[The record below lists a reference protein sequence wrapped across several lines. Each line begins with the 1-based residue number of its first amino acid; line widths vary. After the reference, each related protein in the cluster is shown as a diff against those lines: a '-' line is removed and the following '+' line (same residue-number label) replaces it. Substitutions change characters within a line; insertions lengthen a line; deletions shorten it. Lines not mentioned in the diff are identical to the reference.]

1 MTKKLEWQIAYDK
14 NQKQKGRE
22 ILKEIKPGV
31 REAWKTVSNRN
42 KQPYDGVMGSPPKWT
57 PGTLPREFVAARDR
71 LLEQFSHKE
80 ILEYMD
86 VRENLPTNRD
96 FTRVAYYP
104 PEYAKELETLIEI
117 RWLVGLR
124 KVEGLKAYQ
133 GRDGYKAVYGLA
145 QSEMKS
151 EFAGNRRGKLSPL
164 NECIKILNPKDLKDL
179 LRKFDNEDIILNLY
193 EATKD
198 PKIHIH
204 NIKVNLKEGLV
215 YYTPR
220 NKDRKSVKLS
230 TLGETISRMKS
241 PTEKK

>member
-14 NQKQKGRE
+14 NQKQKDRE

-179 LRKFDNEDIILNLY
+179 LRKFDNEDSILDLY
-193 EATKD
+193 HSRKG
-198 PKIHIH
+198 PKIDIQEIEVDWFQ
-204 NIKVNLKEGLV
+204 NRV

-220 NKDRKSVKLS
+220 NKDKKMIKFSS
-230 TLGETISRMKS
+230 LGETISRMKS
-241 PTEKK
+241 SMKKN